1 MKGQASEMCGA
12 TGQQTTQDQ
21 TPRRVLAVDLDGTL
35 ICSDMLAESFWQAM
49 AQDWS
54 RALRALMALR
64 RGRAA
69 LKAALAGVACPDPA
83 LLPYNPAVL
92 AEIDAWR
99 AAGGQVVLVS
109 AADQHLAAAVAAH
122 LGVFD
127 AVHGSDGQRNLKG
140 AEKAAFL
147 RARYGAGG
155 YVYIGDSAADLPVW
169 AGACGAVTVGAS
181 ASLRARLEAQQG
193 PQPQGPQPR
202 GAESPARVRHLPGG
216 QGGARAA
223 LRAMRP
229 HQWLKNLLVFAPM
242 VAAQEFAAPALLQ
255 SLLAFAAFALVASSV
270 YLLNDLLDLQADRA
284 HPRKRERPLASGAL
298 ALVHGMA
305 MVPVLLVAGL
315 ALALALSPLFLA
327 VLLGYYALTLA
338 YSVWLK
344 RKVLIDIFV
353 LAALYALRV
362 VAGAAATAIVL
373 SVWLVAFSVFFFLAL
388 AAVKRQ
394 AELVDAAQRG
404 LTDPAGRGYRLGD
417 LPIVSQMAIASGFV
431 AVLVMML
438 YLNSP
443 EVLSRYS
450 RPDMLWG
457 ACLVMLYWL
466 ARMVMVAHR
475 GRMHDDP
482 VVFAARD
489 RVSLICFA
497 LMVALFGGASMP

>member
-1 MKGQASEMCGA
+1 MKGQTIEMCGA
-12 TGQQTTQDQ
+12 KGQQTTQEQ
-21 TPRRVLAVDLDGTL
+21 TPQGVLAVDLDGSL
-35 ICSDMLAESFWQAM
+35 ICSDMLAESFWAAM
-49 AQDWS
+49 ARHWPG
-54 RALRALMALR
+54 ALRALTALS

-69 LKAALAGVACPDPA
+69 LKAALADLACPDPA

-99 AAGGQVVLVS
+99 AAGGQVVLVT
-109 AADQHLAAAVAAH
+109 AADQQLAAVVAEH

-127 AVHGSDGQRNLKG
+127 AVHASDGQRNLKG

-147 RARYGAGG
+147 RDRYGAGG
-155 YVYIGDSAADLPVW
+155 YVYIGDSLADLPVW
-169 AGACGAVTVGAS
+169 AGARGAVTVGAS
-181 ASLRARLEAQQG
+181 ASLRARLAAQQG
-193 PQPQGPQPR
+193 AKNPR
-202 GAESPARVRHLPGG
+202 PVRHLPGG
-216 QGGARAA
+216 RGGVGAA

-229 HQWLKNLLVFAPM
+229 HQWLKNLLIFAPM
-242 VAAQEFAAPALLQ
+242 VAAQEFAALTLQQ

-305 MVPVLLVAGL
+305 MVPVLLLAGM

-362 VAGAAATAIVL
+362 VAGAAATGIVL

-404 LTDPAGRGYRLGD
+404 LADPAGRGYRLGD
-417 LPIVSQMAIASGFV
+417 LPIVSQMAMASGFV

-443 EVLSRYS
+443 EVLARYP
-450 RPDMLWG
+450 RPDLLWG
-457 ACLVMLYWL
+457 ACLVLLYWL

-489 RVSLICFA
+489 RVSLISFA
-497 LMVALFGGASMP
+497 LMVALFGGASVP